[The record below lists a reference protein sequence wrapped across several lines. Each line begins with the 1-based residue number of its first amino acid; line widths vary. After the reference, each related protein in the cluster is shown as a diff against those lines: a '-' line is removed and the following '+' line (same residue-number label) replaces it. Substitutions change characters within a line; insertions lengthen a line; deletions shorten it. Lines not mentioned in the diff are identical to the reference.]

1 MPKTH
6 YDFKDQRLT
15 LRQMQVLSLNL
26 HGLTQRQIAGYL
38 DCSEG
43 TVKTHLKDIAN
54 ILHLGP
60 NRSRVLIGLA
70 LENGFDSKGHYQ
82 DEYLFDDNATGLPW
96 EGGGGKGAAQAKNG
110 ESEGQV

>member
-6 YDFKDQRLT
+6 YDFKGQRLT

-54 ILHLGP
+54 ILHTGP

-70 LENGFDSKGHYQ
+70 LENGFDREGRYM
-82 DEYLFDDNATGLPW
+82 DEYLFDDIHTGLPW
-96 EGGGGKGAAQAKNG
+96 EASGGKGAAQALNG
-110 ESEGQV
+110 G